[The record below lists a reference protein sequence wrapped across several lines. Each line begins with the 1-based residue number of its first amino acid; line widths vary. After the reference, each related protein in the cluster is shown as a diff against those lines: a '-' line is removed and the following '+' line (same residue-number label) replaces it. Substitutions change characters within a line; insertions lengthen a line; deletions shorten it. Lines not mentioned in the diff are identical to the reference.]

1 MTSKTQEAPMT
12 VTVFTK
18 QHCPQCMATERQLKR
33 QGINFELVD
42 LTDNPSTVQQLI
54 EAGFKQTPVVITPD
68 ASWSGYRPDLIKALG
83 NGQPSD
89 GSAQNATEAT
99 AQTTNVS
106 EVMA

>member
-1 MTSKTQEAPMT
+1 MT

-33 QGINFELVD
+33 QGIALEQVD
-42 LTDNPSTVQQLI
+42 LTNNPSTVQQLI

-83 NGQPSD
+83 NGHP
-89 GSAQNATEAT
+89 AEAEERNVTEAAT
-99 AQTTNVS
+99 QDASVS